1 MMLLCGVRT
10 VDAYN
15 ANDVVVDLLSL
26 DDVAVACG

>member
-15 ANDVVVDLLSL
+15 ANDVVDLISV